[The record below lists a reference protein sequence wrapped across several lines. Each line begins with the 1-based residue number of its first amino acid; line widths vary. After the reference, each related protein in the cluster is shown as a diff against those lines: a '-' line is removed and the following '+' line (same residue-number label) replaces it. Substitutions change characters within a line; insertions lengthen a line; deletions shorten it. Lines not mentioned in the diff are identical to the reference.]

1 MIFTHQVMMFKNH
14 YYIHQTNTRECAF
27 YTLFL
32 LWKCVPFRSDLNY
45 DSIRSMVVKF
55 QLYAPLFFSKPTEC
69 NCSIFTGFYAYTKLN
84 HIVGFLSICFQ
95 KQRQGS
101 FEKNEKQKAMVLVIA
116 KMNMKAHF
124 IKFCENACIYQS
136 E

>member
-1 MIFTHQVMMFKNH
+1 MIFTHQVMMFKLIITSIKQIHRSVHFTH
-14 YYIHQTNTRECAF
+14 Y
-27 YTLFL
+27 
-32 LWKCVPFRSDLNY
+32 LNY
-45 DSIRSMVVKF
+45 NSIRSMVVKF

-116 KMNMKAHF
+116 KMN
-124 IKFCENACIYQS
+124 I
-136 E
+136 